1 MVGREIAGQ
10 TTIPLAADV
19 ILRTATKRRKRVVA
33 DGGLWV
39 KKTKDGTFR
48 ITGLSIALPDPE
60 AF

>member
-48 ITGLSIALPDPE
+48 IKGLSIALPDPE